1 MCIVSI
7 KYLLEIFT
15 ILFQLRGFYYFLSRL
30 TMLSPLVIT
39 VSIDSYKEQDNTSS
53 IKGFNEPRY
62 ILIQTLNS
70 NQNRSATLTI
80 RTRRCN
86 KKLIDNNQHCCN
98 KKQYFLSLSLIMF
111 KKKLFTPLVR
121 ANMTNAAFG
130 GGAQRR
136 AVRKRRGALR
146 RT

>member
-1 MCIVSI
+1 M
-7 KYLLEIFT
+7 
-15 ILFQLRGFYYFLSRL
+15 RGFYYYLSRL
-30 TMLSPLVIT
+30 TMLSLLVIT
-39 VSIDSYKEQDNTSS
+39 VSIDSYKEQDNC

-111 KKKLFTPLVR
+111 KKSYSHLWCALTWQMRRSAVGHKGGQC
-121 ANMTNAAFG
+121 ASAAGRFVG
-130 GGAQRR
+130 P
-136 AVRKRRGALR
+136 KY
-146 RT
+146 